1 MVQDREKGGPRLSDK
16 REKFIRLAEA
26 RVARAIGA
34 IRILGNLSNTSNYEY
49 GEEDAKKIISALQSE
64 LNDLK
69 KKFATR
75 DKTASK
81 AFKLKD

>member
-16 REKFIRLAEA
+16 RKKFIRLAEA

-49 GEEDAKKIISALQSE
+49 REEDAKKIISALQSE